1 MKIIFLDHQG
11 TMRLEEHLS
20 PGTLE
25 TFDKDC
31 VTALNKLLDN
41 DTEIVVSSD
50 WKYWVSLEEMQK
62 FYLEQGVI
70 KAPID
75 YTGKFEEYQKDIYAR
90 QRATEILNWLNVHPE
105 ITEWVAIDDLD
116 MTSYLTNFILT
127 DKHIGINQ
135 QLTTYEG
142 IKIYLCSTR

>member
-1 MKIIFLDHQG
+1 
-11 TMRLEEHLS
+11 MRLEEHPS
-20 PGTLE
+20 PGSLVP
-25 TFDKDC
+25 FDKKC
-31 VTALNKLLDN
+31 VDVLNKLLD
-41 DTEIVVSSD
+41 DRTEIVVSSD

-90 QRATEILNWLNVHPE
+90 QRATEILNWLMDHPD

-116 MTSYLTNFILT
+116 MRPYLTNFILT
-127 DKHIGINQ
+127 DRYIGIS
-135 QLTTYEG
+135 L
-142 IKIYLCSTR
+142 L